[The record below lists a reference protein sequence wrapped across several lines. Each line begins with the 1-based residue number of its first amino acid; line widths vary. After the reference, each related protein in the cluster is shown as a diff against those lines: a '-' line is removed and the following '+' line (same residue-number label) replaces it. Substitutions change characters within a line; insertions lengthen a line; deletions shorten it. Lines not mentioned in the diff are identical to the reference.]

1 MIPAK
6 HAFWADGIFY
16 PYLRQLCRRHFH
28 RLEILGSLPHF
39 DPQLPVLL
47 LPNHSTWWDGFFVYL
62 LNRKIFHRR
71 PHLMMLQEQLA
82 RYSFFA
88 RLGAFAI
95 DPHSP
100 REVRQSLRYAAE
112 RLQMQPPVLLAVF
125 PQGELRPWHVRPLG
139 YRRGIEILLKMAQCR
154 VNLLNLAISAGFYR
168 ERRAEVFFLFDE
180 NRIVD
185 HRNYPDHLGL
195 ELAEERLLAELRQRC
210 DRGETGVSLLP
221 RRGRAPAG

>member
-1 MIPAK
+1 MIPAR

-16 PYLRQLCRRHFH
+16 PYLRWLCHRHFH
-28 RLEILGSLPHF
+28 RLEILGRLPHV
-39 DPQLPVLL
+39 DPQFPVLL

-62 LNRKIFHRR
+62 LNRQIFHRQ
-71 PHLMMLQEQLA
+71 PYLMMLQEQLV
-82 RYSFFA
+82 RYPFFA

-100 REVRQSLRYAAE
+100 REVRQSLRYAAACL
-112 RLQMQPPVLLAVF
+112 RMRPPVLLVIF

-139 YRRGIEILLKMAQCR
+139 YRRGIEILFQMAQCR

-185 HRNYPDHLGL
+185 HRNRPDHLSL

-210 DRGETGVSLLP
+210 DRGEAGVSLLP
-221 RRGRAPAG
+221 RRDRTHAG